1 MKSASFPRN
10 NKKGFSLVELLLVLG
25 VLAVLL
31 VAAFVVYPR
40 VRDANR
46 ANSEVSNL
54 TAIKASINNLYASKG
69 GNYTGLKT
77 GVANQARVFP
87 SSMNSGSY
95 TDTAKINSSWGGE
108 VTVTAPTTG
117 ALTTDGA
124 DIPAGRYFTVSY
136 KDVPEGVC
144 LGLVSGAAGN
154 FSQIKV
160 GSTDV
165 IKKASAGGAGGAGAV
180 TGGFDPSAAAGAC
193 TGTPEVIFSS
203 N

>member
-46 ANSEVSNL
+46 ANTEVSNL

-69 GNYTGLKT
+69 GDYKGLT
-77 GVANQARVFP
+77 TAVANQARVFP
-87 SSMNSGSY
+87 SSMNSGTY
-95 TDTAKINSSWGGE
+95 TGAAVNSSWGGAVKAE
-108 VTVTAPTTG
+108 VTTAET
-117 ALTTDGA
+117 TTDGA
-124 DIPAGRYFTVSY
+124 AIPAGRAFTVTYES
-136 KDVPEGVC
+136 VPEGVC
-144 LGLVSGAAGN
+144 LGMISGAAGN
-154 FSQIKV
+154 FSQIEV
-160 GSTDV
+160 GSAKL
-165 IKKASAGGAGGAGAV
+165 IKTATTGQTATA
-180 TGGFDPSAAAGAC
+180 GGFDPAAAATEC
-193 TGTPEVIFSS
+193 SKASAPTVKFTS